1 MWTMIQTKSVFFNG
15 KLVWTGL
22 KSTTPEEEKKSN
34 QLNSALNKR
43 FLSIL

>member
-22 KSTTPEEEKKSN
+22 KTEVVKKSN
-34 QLNSALNKR
+34 QLNSVLNKH

>member
-15 KLVWTGL
+15 KLVITGL
-22 KSTTPEEEKKSN
+22 KSTTPEVVKKSN
-34 QLNSALNKR
+34 QLNSVLNKQ

>member
-22 KSTTPEEEKKSN
+22 KSTTPEVVKKSN
-34 QLNSALNKR
+34 QLNWALNKH
-43 FLSIL
+43 FVSIL